1 VKKETNKMS
10 SEKDYISEVFEEF
23 NQEIDKKIGR
33 LEQEIKVLNELVKK
47 LESETKVINVS
58 NLQIKGSLGDT
69 IKTVGDMSKNLGKSG

>member
-1 VKKETNKMS
+1 MS

-33 LEQEIKVLNELVKK
+33 LEQEIKVLHELLKK

-69 IKTVGDMSKNLGKSG
+69 MKTVGDMAKNLGKLG

>member
-1 VKKETNKMS
+1 MN
-10 SEKDYISEVFEEF
+10 SEKDYISEMFEEF

-69 IKTVGDMSKNLGKSG
+69 MKTVGDMAKNLGKLG

>member
-1 VKKETNKMS
+1 MS
-10 SEKDYISEVFEEF
+10 SEKDYISEMFEEF

-33 LEQEIKVLNELVKK
+33 LEQEIKVLHELVKK

-69 IKTVGDMSKNLGKSG
+69 MKTVGDMAKNLGKLG

>member
-1 VKKETNKMS
+1 MS

>member
-1 VKKETNKMS
+1 MS
-10 SEKDYISEVFEEF
+10 SEKDYISEMFEEF

-33 LEQEIKVLNELVKK
+33 LEQEIKVLHELVKK

-69 IKTVGDMSKNLGKSG
+69 MKTVGDMAKNLGKSG

>member
-1 VKKETNKMS
+1 MS
-10 SEKDYISEVFEEF
+10 SEKDYISEVFEDF

-33 LEQEIKVLNELVKK
+33 LEQEIKVLHELVKK

-69 IKTVGDMSKNLGKSG
+69 MKTVGDMAKNLGKLG

>member
-1 VKKETNKMS
+1 MS
-10 SEKDYISEVFEEF
+10 SEKDYISEMFEEF

-69 IKTVGDMSKNLGKSG
+69 MKTVGDMAKNLGKLG

>member
-1 VKKETNKMS
+1 MS

-33 LEQEIKVLNELVKK
+33 LEQEIKVLHELVKK

-69 IKTVGDMSKNLGKSG
+69 MKTVGDMAKNLGKLG